1 MSVPHAPDPAP
12 LPTRGQA
19 LLAELRTEIA
29 RADSKAAVLVAA
41 VGVIGGV
48 LGGLFSSGDPAPEQ
62 FSGTART
69 LLSVGGLGIA
79 VSLLSLLFAVL
90 PRYQRSLWRPGRPLG
105 YFADIRR
112 AAEQGLLTDALAD
125 TEELADE
132 AIRTAL
138 AENSRI
144 AARKHAW
151 IRIGIL
157 AFGIGLLP
165 LVTALFMG

>member
-1 MSVPHAPDPAP
+1 MPVPPVPAP
-12 LPTRGQA
+12 APGPA

-48 LGGLFSSGDPAPEQ
+48 LGGLITGGSAPQQ
-62 FSGTART
+62 FSGAARA
-69 LLSVGGLGIA
+69 LLAVGALGIA

-90 PRYQRSLWRPGRPLG
+90 PRYQRSLWRPGLPLG

-112 AAEQGLLTDALAD
+112 AAEQGLLADALAD

-132 AIRTAL
+132 AVRTAL

-144 AARKHAW
+144 AVRKHSW
-151 IRIGIL
+151 IRVGIL
-157 AFGIGLLP
+157 AFGLGLFP
-165 LVTALFMG
+165 LVTALLLG